1 MKTLAYGRHR
11 LAFSPCICHL
21 LPQNPLRKLNVNRP
35 YRDLLDIWL
44 DFIETR
50 VLPFSMQEDP
60 ASDLA
65 YTKNFLAGKI
75 THHELRTRAT
85 YAWKNYENSEGTEKN
100 IRRITVHFLF
110 PRTLEGNPL
119 PGAIYEDF
127 LMLLE
132 QMFEIKEGLRTD
144 FSSFPA
150 RENPTLAAK
159 PQYGIKKRLRSVF
172 QSAKPPASGL
182 PPNLWKRQRPS
193 EKLNRSKAIRL
204 FRRPFNSTN
213 PKTQAEAVA

>member
-11 LAFSPCICHL
+11 LAFSPCICHF

-35 YRDLLDIWL
+35 YRDLPDIWL

-50 VLPFSMQEDP
+50 VLPFSTQEDP

-132 QMFEIKEGLRTD
+132 QMFEIKEGLCTD
-144 FSSFPA
+144 FLVFLQEKIPPS
-150 RENPTLAAK
+150 
-159 PQYGIKKRLRSVF
+159 PQSRNTK
-172 QSAKPPASGL
+172 
-182 PPNLWKRQRPS
+182 
-193 EKLNRSKAIRL
+193 
-204 FRRPFNSTN
+204 
-213 PKTQAEAVA
+213 

>member
-1 MKTLAYGRHR
+1 MSTDLTATYSTSGWTSSKHASCLSACRKTRQAIWPIQKIPGR
-11 LAFSPCICHL
+11 
-21 LPQNPLRKLNVNRP
+21 
-35 YRDLLDIWL
+35 
-44 DFIETR
+44 E
-50 VLPFSMQEDP
+50 
-60 ASDLA
+60 
-65 YTKNFLAGKI
+65 I

-144 FSSFPA
+144 FLVFLQEKIPPS
-150 RENPTLAAK
+150 
-159 PQYGIKKRLRSVF
+159 PQSR
-172 QSAKPPASGL
+172 
-182 PPNLWKRQRPS
+182 NT
-193 EKLNRSKAIRL
+193 E
-204 FRRPFNSTN
+204 
-213 PKTQAEAVA
+213 